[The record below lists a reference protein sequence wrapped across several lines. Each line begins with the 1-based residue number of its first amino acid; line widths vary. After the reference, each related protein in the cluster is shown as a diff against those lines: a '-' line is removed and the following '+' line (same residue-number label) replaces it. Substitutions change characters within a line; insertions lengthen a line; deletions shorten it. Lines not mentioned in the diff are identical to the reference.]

1 MDLVRQNTHGNT
13 DSGTQRQLWPCYD
26 SDYTTET
33 IARTSLCILQPYNI
47 HVAHNLI
54 TPIWRLLTNVKDED
68 KAEDRQGR
76 PENNGWT
83 IDNMQPDCRLD
94 WSESR
99 LAGHFALVIFG

>member
-1 MDLVRQNTHGNT
+1 MYS
-13 DSGTQRQLWPCYD
+13 SGQ
-26 SDYTTET
+26 
-33 IARTSLCILQPYNI
+33 QPYKFIVTKQSVWIEKNSSTSTGLVWDTKI
-47 HVAHNLI
+47 
-54 TPIWRLLTNVKDED
+54 DED